1 MLCILQVEDFMKE
14 WNASD
19 EFRKEYI
26 RINAR
31 TTNVDER
38 VQMVA
43 LNHAENVIS
52 EGEKMEEVNNDD
64 REFIDEVAKESM
76 DEIASVGNA
85 GEIRREEEEEEVDI
99 ASETEPKQETSAEN
113 GAIAEGEKTN
123 NGRANETTDPDFDTD
138 ETKPRDEIEWI
149 EETTRVKEEVE
160 AELKVLVVQQQHSNE
175 VDDDKVIGI
184 EKQEAD
190 KSVKEA
196 EEERDQKVRLQIF
209 YFFFFFFLS
218 FKYNIALA

>member
-209 YFFFFFFLS
+209 YFFFLLFSL
-218 FKYNIALA
+218 I

>member
-1 MLCILQVEDFMKE
+1 MKE

-209 YFFFFFFLS
+209 YFFFLLFSL
-218 FKYNIALA
+218 I

>member
-1 MLCILQVEDFMKE
+1 MKE

-85 GEIRREEEEEEVDI
+85 GEIRREEEEEEEVDI
-99 ASETEPKQETSAEN
+99 ASETEPKQETS
-113 GAIAEGEKTN
+113 AIAEGEKTN

-160 AELKVLVVQQQHSNE
+160 AELKVLVVQQQHPNE

-196 EEERDQKVRLQIF
+196 EEERDQKVRPTNF
-209 YFFFFFFLS
+209 VFFFSSFFSHLS
-218 FKYNIALA
+218 II